1 MRKKAEQVDAYIE
14 LLLRYNKTHNL
25 LKRKTKQE
33 IIDNDINDVLPFYD
47 EFKEA
52 KTVLDYGS
60 GGGIP
65 GILLAIEHPNINFVI
80 AESIQKKAFFI
91 KRAAQHIGLGNTKVL
106 HTRIS
111 KHSTLEPFDIIT
123 NRAVGPAKT
132 TINNSQQLLKS
143 SGFFLLFKGK
153 EKTINQELEGLNSRY
168 LIIKNNLIIN
178 KERNLLK
185 IYNDK
190 LT

>member
-1 MRKKAEQVDAYIE
+1 MRKKTEQVDAYIE
-14 LLLRYNKTHNL
+14 LLLRYNTTHNL

-33 IIDNDINDVLPFYD
+33 IIDNDIKDVLPFYN
-47 EFKEA
+47 EFKDA

-60 GGGIP
+60 GAGIP

-111 KHSTLEPFDIIT
+111 KRSILGPFDL
-123 NRAVGPAKT
+123 
-132 TINNSQQLLKS
+132 S
-143 SGFFLLFKGK
+143 
-153 EKTINQELEGLNSRY
+153 
-168 LIIKNNLIIN
+168 LIHI
-178 KERNLLK
+178 
-185 IYNDK
+185 
-190 LT
+190 

>member
-14 LLLRYNKTHNL
+14 LLLRYNTTHNL

-33 IIDNDINDVLPFYD
+33 IIDNDIKDVLPFYN
-47 EFKEA
+47 EFKDA

-60 GGGIP
+60 GAGIP

-91 KRAAQHIGLGNTKVL
+91 KTAAQHIGLGNTKVL

-111 KHSTLEPFDIIT
+111 KRSTLGPFDIIT
-123 NRAVGPAKT
+123 NRAVGTTKT
-132 TINNSQQLLKS
+132 TINNSQQLLKG

-153 EKTINQELEGLNSRY
+153 EKTINQELEGLNRRY
-168 LIIKNNLIIN
+168 SIIENNLIIN

-185 IYNDK
+185 IYND
-190 LT
+190 

>member
-25 LKRKTKQE
+25 LKRNTKQE
-33 IIDNDINDVLPFYD
+33 IIDNDIKDVVPFHD

-60 GGGIP
+60 GAGIP
-65 GILLAIEHPNINFVI
+65 GILLAIEHPKINFVI
-80 AESIQKKAFFI
+80 AESVQKKAFFI
-91 KRAAQHIGLGNTKVL
+91 KKAAQHVGLGNANVL

-111 KHSTLEPFDIIT
+111 KRSTLGPFDIIT
-123 NRAVGPAKT
+123 NRAVGTTKT
-132 TINNSQQLLKS
+132 TINNSKHLLKS

-153 EKTINQELEGLNSRY
+153 EKIINQELTDLDKRY
-168 LIIKNNLIIN
+168 SIIKNNLIIN

-185 IYNDK
+185 IYND
-190 LT
+190 

>member
-14 LLLRYNKTHNL
+14 LLLRYNTTLNL
-25 LKRKTKQE
+25 LKRTTKQE
-33 IIDNDINDVLPFYD
+33 IIDNDIKDVLPFYN
-47 EFKEA
+47 EFKDA

-60 GGGIP
+60 GAGIP

-91 KRAAQHIGLGNTKVL
+91 KRAVQHIGLGNTKVL

-111 KHSTLEPFDIIT
+111 KRSILGPFDIIT
-123 NRAVGPAKT
+123 NRAVGTTKT
-132 TINNSQQLLKS
+132 TINNSQQLLKG
-143 SGFFLLFKGK
+143 SGFFLLFKGR
-153 EKTINQELEGLNSRY
+153 EKTINQELEGLNRKYS
-168 LIIKNNLIIN
+168 IIENNLIIN

-185 IYNDK
+185 IYND
-190 LT
+190 